1 MNLFEKHNLII
12 EQGPPPGMPGMPGM
26 GGPGGAPA
34 PSIDDKFFDKIKG
47 YPKVDVFIQQMQQ
60 EGSADS
66 RILDELY
73 KKFYP
78 EMVYFAKELLQ
89 SENKPKPEG
98 GPGGP
103 GGMPGAMPGA
113 GAAPMGGGAP

>member
-26 GGPGGAPA
+26 GGPGGGPA

-98 GPGGP
+98 GPGG
-103 GGMPGAMPGA
+103 MPGA
-113 GAAPMGGGAP
+113 GAAPMGAGGQ